1 MMQYSEENTKKNPE
15 RNMKKNPERNM
26 KEDTEK
32 NMKKSAGEKMEKRM
46 ADNET
51 GCPETAEY
59 MTEEEKIFAGLIFD
73 PRKKEL
79 KDIKHK
85 AHEAC
90 RRYNAMDEYDPDRLP
105 IVKEFIGEIGKT
117 YYFQGPIQFNYGSHT
132 YIGENFFANFN
143 LTVMDDAR
151 IYIGDNVCFGPNV
164 SLMATNHP
172 LIAEERMGIN
182 EDGSTT
188 MAEYAEEI
196 HIGNNVWLACNVT
209 VIGGVTIGDNA
220 VIGAG
225 SVVTKDIPSGYL
237 AYGNPAKPIRPI
249 TEKDSV
255 YLTEKI

>member
-1 MMQYSEENTKKNPE
+1 MKHRADSRIRAGKTADAMKNTDAATDSTT
-15 RNMKKNPERNM
+15 
-26 KEDTEK
+26 DTITD
-32 NMKKSAGEKMEKRM
+32 MTTDRTTDIAAAGSG
-46 ADNET
+46 A
-51 GCPETAEY
+51 AA

-105 IVKEFIGEIGKT
+105 IVKEFIGGIGKT

-172 LIAEERMGIN
+172 LIAEERVGVN
-182 EDGSTT
+182 EDGSTV
-188 MAEYAEEI
+188 MAEFAEEI

-225 SVVTKDIPSGYL
+225 SVVTKDIPAGYL

-249 TEKDSV
+249 TEADSV
-255 YLTEKI
+255 YLNK